1 MGKLS
6 PRSCIQHMWEL
17 NIQGFAAKDLFII
30 YICERNAAQ
39 QVRVGWWGFR
49 HGLAFHASLTQGEHP
64 HCTWHFGSEG
74 WVARGRRAHPAP
86 RSQDNKH
93 MKLAKFFKAFPF
105 VNSVV
110 DQNHARITAEARMI
124 LSTRLNHGART
135 VY

>member
-6 PRSCIQHMWEL
+6 ARNCIQHMWEL

-30 YICERNAAQ
+30 YMCERNAAQ

-49 HGLAFHASLTQGEHP
+49 HGPAFHASLTQGEHP

-93 MKLAKFFKAFPF
+93 MKLAKFFKPFPF

-110 DQNHARITAEARMI
+110 DQNHARITAESRMI

>member
-1 MGKLS
+1 MVFNFWVFCDFNL
-6 PRSCIQHMWEL
+6 EL
-17 NIQGFAAKDLFII
+17 YLFFCVYLIS
-30 YICERNAAQ
+30 
-39 QVRVGWWGFR
+39 VV
-49 HGLAFHASLTQGEHP
+49 GEHP
-64 HCTWHFGSEG
+64 HCTWHFGSES

-110 DQNHARITAEARMI
+110 DQNHARIRAETRMI